1 MDAFHNTQKT
11 VKSSEEK
18 PQGWIGGWMR
28 GGGQTHQLFT
38 VCFMNISPFLYCCFT
53 SEENYKLYFS
63 QYVSKTAAVNRDN
76 TNVCFGGFDRNEL

>member
-1 MDAFHNTQKT
+1 MDALQNTQKA

-18 PQGWIGGWMR
+18 PQGWS
-28 GGGQTHQLFT
+28 GGGHQLFT

-76 TNVCFGGFDRNEL
+76 TNVGGLDRNEP